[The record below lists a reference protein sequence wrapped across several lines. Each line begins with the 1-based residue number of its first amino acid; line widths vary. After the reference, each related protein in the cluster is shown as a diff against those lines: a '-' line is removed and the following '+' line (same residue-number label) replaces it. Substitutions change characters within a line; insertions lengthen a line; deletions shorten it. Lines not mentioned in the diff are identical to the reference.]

1 MSFITIIL
9 LAVAL
14 AMDAFAVSIASG
26 IAIKDLRI
34 KHSIIIASW
43 FGTFQAIMP
52 LLGWLSGVKL
62 QRFIAEIDHWI
73 VFSLLFLIGCKM
85 IYEAFRIEEVE
96 NRSDPMGITVLFS
109 LSIATSIDAFAAGV
123 SFALLNT
130 GVITPIIIIGIITFI
145 MSFIGVWIGDRG
157 TNFFE
162 KKMEVAAGVVLIGI
176 GIKVLISHIMS

>member
-73 VFSLLFLIGCKM
+73 VFSLLFLIG
-85 IYEAFRIEEVE
+85 E
-96 NRSDPMGITVLFS
+96 
-109 LSIATSIDAFAAGV
+109 TSGH
-123 SFALLNT
+123 L
-130 GVITPIIIIGIITFI
+130 
-145 MSFIGVWIGDRG
+145 
-157 TNFFE
+157 
-162 KKMEVAAGVVLIGI
+162 
-176 GIKVLISHIMS
+176 